1 MKIKALRPL
10 NGHYGQKQPGD
21 VWDAPESLA
30 KSLVERG
37 LAAKVKGAPPHANK
51 MAEPVENK
59 ASSGPLAGSPT
70 GGAARPS
77 SSAGV
82 QVRNRSRS
90 KKRVVALG
98 SSS

>member
-10 NGHYGQKQPGD
+10 NGHYGQKHPGEEFE
-21 VWDAPESLA
+21 VSETLG

-37 LAAKVKGAPPHANK
+37 LAAKVKGPPPRLGKAAK
-51 MAEPVENK
+51 VENK
-59 ASSGPLAGSPT
+59 ASAGPLAGSPT
-70 GGAARPS
+70 GEAARPS

-82 QVRNRSRS
+82 QVRTRSRS
-90 KKRVVALG
+90 KKRAVTLG